1 MKSRKKTKENLAAPE
16 TGEMVC
22 VVSSDKKEVVCAPAG
37 EVVKVEAKELPTETE
52 KKRENVWIGTI
63 NFFAAP
69 YQSLKGS
76 YENRYGQA
84 RKLFIIDLILL
95 VVVGVLLGL
104 NIYLFV
110 SPLVSDNNYSAWFKP
125 VQNTNG
131 EVSDASAPDLLAQ
144 IKINGQESLVITP
157 GEDLEYEVSYLNRSK
172 KDIYDVAL
180 KIDLLGTLLDFS
192 RVSPDKGVVRGAA
205 IVWTKDQIPE
215 FAKLTSG
222 AKGVLKF
229 KIGTAGVAEPA
240 RALQFGGL
248 LKSWTEI
255 SYKLGNDFGPSS
267 SFRSAAREDKF
278 SSDLTLAALAR
289 YYTAEG
295 DQLGTGPL
303 PPAVGRTTKYW
314 IFWSVE
320 NNLNDVADVSVSAV
334 LPSNVSWT
342 DNKSVSLG
350 ELSYNSTRRIV
361 TWKVGEVGRYTD
373 EDLPKRGAAF
383 ELILTPT
390 PEQAGMEPALL
401 SQVKIF
407 GEDKFTD
414 QFLEKREADLTTN
427 LIYDSLAGGKSKVVK

>member
-1 MKSRKKTKENLAAPE
+1 MKSRKKTKEKLSVPPE
-16 TGEMVC
+16 EEMVC
-22 VVSSDKKEVVCAPAG
+22 VASSDKKEVVCAPAG
-37 EVVKVEAKELPTETE
+37 EVVKVEAKEVLAETET
-52 KKRENVWIGTI
+52 KRSNVWIGTI

-95 VVVGVLLGL
+95 AVVGILLGL
-104 NIYLFV
+104 NIYLFG
-110 SPLVSDNNYSAWFKP
+110 SRLISDNNYSAWFKP

-131 EVSDASAPDLLAQ
+131 EVFDASASDFLAQ

-157 GEDLEYEVSYLNRSK
+157 GEDLEYEISYLNRSK

-180 KIDLLGTLLDFS
+180 KVDLLGALLDFN
-192 RVSPDKGVVRGAA
+192 RVSLDKGVARGAA
-205 IVWTKDQIPE
+205 VVWTKDQIPE

-229 KIGTAGVAEPA
+229 KIGTSGVAEPA
-240 RALQFGGL
+240 RASQFGGF

-255 SYKLGNDFGPSS
+255 SYKSGNDFGPSS
-267 SFRSAAREDKF
+267 NFRSAAREDKF

-295 DQLGTGPL
+295 DQLGAGSL
-303 PPAVGRTTKYW
+303 PPAAGRTTKYW
-314 IFWSVE
+314 IFWSVA
-320 NNLNDVADVSVSAV
+320 NNLNDVTDVSVSAV
-334 LPSNVSWT
+334 LPSNVSWSG
-342 DNKSVSLG
+342 NKSVSLG
-350 ELSYNSTRRIV
+350 ELNYNSARRAV
-361 TWKVGEVGRYTD
+361 TWKVGEVGRYAG

-383 ELILTPT
+383 ELVLTPT
-390 PEQAGMEPALL
+390 PDQVGTEPALL

-414 QFLEKREADLTTN
+414 QFLEKREDDLTTN
-427 LIYDSLAGGKSKVVK
+427 LIYDSLAGGKSKVVN